1 MERRNKLNTLKIAL
15 ILSAFLHLGLFLVL
29 KPFHKALS
37 LRETVSISL
46 IEKQPLPSPPLP
58 TPSETLKPEPREE
71 KPKEPKSETL
81 VKVQKETETK
91 TLKPKTEAKEKVEK
105 ALKTETKMDLEK
117 LYREK
122 IKQMEERVKK
132 AEALSEQLEKKRQ
145 ETIKRIEE
153 KFQEELTS
161 NETPGEKVSL
171 DIYFHQLQQHVRR
184 FWVIP
189 EGFNPEGLKTVI
201 KVKIDPEG
209 RVLLAQIEQGSGNR
223 IFDNSALQ
231 AVKRAEPYPPPPEKK
246 TLEVGLVFKP

>member
-1 MERRNKLNTLKIAL
+1 MNTLKIAL
-15 ILSAFLHLGLFLVL
+15 ILSVFLHLGLFLVL
-29 KPFHKALS
+29 KPFHKTLS
-37 LRETVSISL
+37 LRETVSVSL

-58 TPSETLKPEPREE
+58 TSSETFKTEPKEE
-71 KPKEPKSETL
+71 KPKELKSEKL

-91 TLKPKTEAKEKVEK
+91 TPKPKTEAKEKVEK

-132 AEALSEQLEKKRQ
+132 AEVSSEELEKKRQ
-145 ETIKRIEE
+145 EAIKRIEE
-153 KFQEELTS
+153 KFKGELTS
-161 NETPGEKVSL
+161 NEPPGEKVSS

-201 KVKIDPEG
+201 RVKIDPEG
-209 RVLLAQIEQGSGNR
+209 RVLWAQIEESSGNR

-231 AVKRAEPYPPPPEKK
+231 ALRRAEPYPPPPEKK
-246 TLEVGLVFKP
+246 TLEVGLVFRP